1 MSTAIS
7 NVNPLSEYRS
17 VPERID
23 AATVNIPLDRL
34 KELYPDVQRFTAMA
48 VKFSYH
54 PDSPLWILP
63 RRRQIT
69 SPTTLDNPKIGPSN
83 PTFHSLPAV
92 ASQSHTSLDEHIG
105 AEEDVMQ
112 ASYNIEDFT
121 INSHEI
127 DISSAVPKL
136 KGQSNF
142 RDWET
147 ALYIALQLTTIP
159 EYQDSSP
166 EAVRNLLIEEAQD
179 LAGDHTTTVVIS
191 VAEIRDRVK
200 QVIESNINGTASE
213 FVRKFQETLRDLT
226 SIDGKINSNLRVDEK
241 DVNLM
246 DQVYAEF
253 LEVNIHNRSM
263 NPSYNANSTTV
274 QTRRRKPSKK
284 KTDFVREENVILCR
298 HHGTL
303 GNHYSNKCPLLKNS
317 ANATTIQQPQQQP
330 LFQQVAFPQPGQII
344 GQVDNQASPGSECN
358 LCASILPHRTAKRP
372 SIGGSLARYNNLFTN
387 VLFAG
392 IQANAVHGSHIVSKE
407 GLLAND
413 NNDVTRWM
421 IDSGT
426 STHMT
431 PHRSVFVNFRRCVLP
446 VSTATGDVF
455 YTEGYGDVILHLL
468 DQDSSGQ
475 MAPLTLQKVWLA
487 PDLRS
492 SLISMS
498 ALDKA
503 DIGTWTKN
511 GMMTFKHQDFYGP
524 ESTMGFATCEGEH
537 YWLNCAG
544 IDKIDH
550 MIDCNLVTG
559 SPNSVFATQREII
572 PISIDLAHRRAC
584 HAGEERVR
592 KMEIFADGVK
602 LKKGAGVTFPCAPC
616 IKGKGHAL
624 PFGEERS
631 IRSKPGE
638 FIHLDV
644 WGPISIA
651 SHGGEHYFVTFT
663 DDATRFTWLFLLKSR
678 SQVTEVYI
686 QLETYLKTQFN
697 YVIKKVYG
705 DDAPEH
711 KPLAA
716 YLASKGTVWDPTPPY
731 TKQLNG
737 VAEIKNRHL
746 VEPLVA
752 VMAEYQLPKYL
763 WGLLLGGINYTMNRL
778 YASKIGMSPYEA
790 LFGKKP
796 NLSNLR
802 ALGCQ
807 CWFLIPKEKRNTKL
821 DPHMEE
827 ARLLAYDEGD
837 NYVVYNVRTKKIER
851 SRNVIFNEN
860 PSPAN
865 LPDPAYDLNI
875 TGMNQE
881 HEHDS
886 QDRHI
891 PIDFLR
897 PHLENPFNIR
907 YLPTL
912 STVEDD
918 PEDQTRAPNAL
929 DPSNP
934 ALFEEDLAWSN
945 DEMAGSFGRW
955 ARVLVEPQ
963 PVSRQVVNMDIPL
976 ETTIDLSQENP
987 LQDDEDHDQSP
998 LQHDQ
1003 VTFEHNFSRL
1013 DPVPDDRS
1021 RDQSYVQPIQPIQP
1035 ETGQLRRSTRI
1046 KNPSRA
1052 YIESLASK
1060 SFFDSNVL
1068 RLLAEQ
1074 PEILVSFFAN
1084 ATSNEQY
1091 AVSKLTPK
1099 DIGFEPNSWEQAMSC
1114 VEKDKWLVAAH
1125 KELHRHLV
1133 NGTWRVMSRTKSK
1146 KKPLTLR
1153 WVFKVK
1159 HDGTYKARLVARG
1172 FRQDPDC

>member
-1 MSTAIS
+1 
-7 NVNPLSEYRS
+7 
-17 VPERID
+17 
-23 AATVNIPLDRL
+23 
-34 KELYPDVQRFTAMA
+34 
-48 VKFSYH
+48 
-54 PDSPLWILP
+54 
-63 RRRQIT
+63 
-69 SPTTLDNPKIGPSN
+69 
-83 PTFHSLPAV
+83 
-92 ASQSHTSLDEHIG
+92 
-105 AEEDVMQ
+105 MQ

-147 ALYIALQLTTIP
+147 ALYIALAANNRYYTYMISNGIP
-159 EYQDSSP
+159 IPKIPS
-166 EAVRNLLIEEAQD
+166 
-179 LAGDHTTTVVIS
+179 DHTTTVVIS

-200 QVIESNINGTASE
+200 QVIESNIVLRKEYNLKCTNWDLCNSRANLLLRGTLSPEPFSHIAQNTDVRDSFKKLRATYAVTSHQHSFARYTKWTDLRFKNGTASE

-226 SIDGKINSNLRVDEK
+226 SIDGKINSVYVLCQFKKAINENPKCYAFLQNLRVDEK

-253 LEVNIHNRSM
+253 LEVDIHNRSM

-274 QTRRRKPSKK
+274 QTSSSSHNDKK
-284 KTDFVREENVILCR
+284 KDTKKEAMTSNPIRIIIEEENVILCR

-330 LFQQVAFPQPGQII
+330 LFQQVAVPQPGQII
-344 GQVDNQASPGSECN
+344 GQVDNQGR
-358 LCASILPHRTAKRP
+358 ILYRNN
-372 SIGGSLARYNNLFTN
+372 SLARERMQSLRQHPTPPQMQFM
-387 VLFAG
+387 VPIL
-392 IQANAVHGSHIVSKE
+392 VE
-407 GLLAND
+407 GRPND

-468 DQDSSGQ
+468 DQDSSGK

-524 ESTMGFATCEGEH
+524 ESTIGFATCEGEH

-559 SPNSVFATQREII
+559 KLCLCYTER
-572 PISIDLAHRRAC
+572 DHTYLHRSGTSSSLSRR
-584 HAGEERVR
+584 EERVR

-602 LKKGAGVTFPCAPC
+602 LKKGAGVTFLVLL
-616 IKGKGHAL
+616 AL
-624 PFGEERS
+624 R
-631 IRSKPGE
+631 PGE

-697 YVIKKVYG
+697 YVIKKVHG

-790 LFGKKP
+790 FFGKKP

-860 PSPAN
+860 PSPAS

-907 YLPTL
+907 STSPP
-912 STVEDD
+912 SPTVEDD

-945 DEMAGSFGRW
+945 DEMAGSFGRCVVEQRVDTG
-955 ARVLVEPQ
+955 AHFEAGGRGVLVEPQ

-976 ETTIDLSQENP
+976 ETTIDLSQEDP
-987 LQDDEDHDQSP
+987 LQDDEYHDHHHYSM
-998 LQHDQ
+998 
-1003 VTFEHNFSRL
+1003 
-1013 DPVPDDRS
+1013 
-1021 RDQSYVQPIQPIQP
+1021 
-1035 ETGQLRRSTRI
+1035 I
-1046 KNPSRA
+1046 K
-1052 YIESLASK
+1052 
-1060 SFFDSNVL
+1060 
-1068 RLLAEQ
+1068 
-1074 PEILVSFFAN
+1074 
-1084 ATSNEQY
+1084 
-1091 AVSKLTPK
+1091 
-1099 DIGFEPNSWEQAMSC
+1099 
-1114 VEKDKWLVAAH
+1114 
-1125 KELHRHLV
+1125 
-1133 NGTWRVMSRTKSK
+1133 
-1146 KKPLTLR
+1146 
-1153 WVFKVK
+1153 
-1159 HDGTYKARLVARG
+1159 
-1172 FRQDPDC
+1172 